1 MHICVIGTGYVGL
14 VTGACFAEFGVQV
27 ACVDNVVSK
36 ITMLQEGQ
44 LPIHEPG
51 LHELVNKNLREG
63 RLTFTTDITKAIEQA
78 LVIFIA
84 VGTPTRTDGATD
96 LRYIDEVADSI
107 GRCMRDY
114 KVVATKSTVPVGTAK
129 RIKER
134 IQAAQSEPIA
144 FSVVSNPE
152 FLREG
157 AAIEDFMRPNRV
169 VIGGEDAH
177 ALAIMKELYS
187 PLYLIETPVV
197 ITDIVTAEMIK
208 YAANAFLAMKIS
220 FINEMANVCDA
231 VGADVHDVARSI
243 GLDQRIG
250 RLFLH
255 PGPGYGGSCF
265 PKDVQALVHFA
276 QEAGIDL
283 QLAAAVERV
292 NAHQWQHMVEKI
304 VATVGGSVADK
315 TIGILGLSFKPNT
328 DDVRD
333 APALKI
339 IPALQAR
346 GAKIKAYDPVAVP
359 TAQQALRDVEYCVDA
374 YATCGG
380 SDALVLTTEWNQFR
394 ALDLERVRALL
405 QQPIMIDL
413 RNVYEPETMRRLGF
427 RYAAV
432 GRRGTYTNRAYAEV

>member
-27 ACVDNVVSK
+27 ACVDNVASK
-36 ITMLQEGQ
+36 IALLQDGH

-51 LHELVNKNLREG
+51 LQELVTKNLREG
-63 RLTFTTDITKAIEQA
+63 RLSFTTDVAKAIEQA

-84 VGTPTRTDGATD
+84 VGTPSGADGATD
-96 LRYIDEVADSI
+96 LRYIDEVADTI
-107 GRCMRDY
+107 GRCMREY
-114 KVVATKSTVPVGTAK
+114 KVVATKSTVPVGTAR

-134 IQAAQSEPIA
+134 IQAMQPEPIA
-144 FSVVSNPE
+144 FSMVSNPE

-169 VIGGEDAH
+169 VIGTEDPH

-187 PLYLIETPVV
+187 PLYLIETPFLM
-197 ITDIVTAEMIK
+197 TDIVTAEMIK

-220 FINEMANVCDA
+220 FINEVAKVCDA
-231 VGADVHDVARSI
+231 VGADVHDVARGI

-265 PKDVQALVHFA
+265 PKDVQALIHFA
-276 QEAGIDL
+276 QQAGVELEI
-283 QLAAAVERV
+283 APAVERV
-292 NAHQWQHMVEKI
+292 NTKQWQYMVEKI
-304 VATVGGSVADK
+304 VMTLGGDVAGK
-315 TIGILGLSFKPNT
+315 SIGVLGLSFKPNT
-328 DDVRD
+328 DDIRD
-333 APALKI
+333 SPALKI
-339 IPALQAR
+339 IPELQKL
-346 GAKIKAYDPVAVP
+346 GAQIKAYDPVAMPAAEKV
-359 TAQQALRDVEYCVDA
+359 LRDVEYCVDA
-374 YATCGG
+374 YATCVGCDG
-380 SDALVLTTEWNQFR
+380 LVLVTEWNQFR

-405 QQPIMIDL
+405 QTPTVIDL
-413 RNVYEPETMRRLGF
+413 RNVYEPDNMKRLGF

-432 GRRGTYTNRAYAEV
+432 GRRGGYTGALAMSV